1 MPLVWKSQLQTS
13 IALSTGESEYAALSA
28 SMRVLLPLRS
38 MLLEFIK
45 FVSIPP
51 AFGNAQTFVRTTV
64 HEDNSSAL
72 ALATNHQITSR
83 TRHYNVKWHFFWDQ
97 IKNRYVR
104 ASKVLTQDHS
114 RVLSLSYPRVSAR
127 SI

>member
-1 MPLVWKSQLQTS
+1 M
-13 IALSTGESEYAALSA
+13 G
-28 SMRVLLPLRS
+28 VLLPLQL

-51 AFGNAQTFVRTTV
+51 AFGNAQTFVRMTV

-72 ALATNHQITSR
+72 ALATHHQITSR

-97 IKNRYVR
+97 IRNDNVQIL
-104 ASKVLTQDHS
+104 KVSTTEQCADYLTKGLAQEIFE
-114 RVLSLSYPRVSAR
+114 RCQELNQGW
-127 SI
+127 